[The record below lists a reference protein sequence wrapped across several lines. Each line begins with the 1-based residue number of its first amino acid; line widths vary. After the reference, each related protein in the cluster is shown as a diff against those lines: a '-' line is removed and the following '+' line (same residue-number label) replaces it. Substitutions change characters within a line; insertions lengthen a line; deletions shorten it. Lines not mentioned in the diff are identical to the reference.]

1 MPSAEYYRKE
11 AERFHQLANESNDPE
26 AASRWRALARDYA
39 ARADEQDERSPPAL
53 RVSRGPMQQHEIQQH
68 AKKKVEDEK

>member
-11 AERFHQLANESNDPE
+11 AERFHQLANESNEPE

-39 ARADEQDERSPPAL
+39 ARADELEERSPPAL
-53 RVSRGPMQQHEIQQH
+53 PVSRGPMQQQEVQQP
-68 AKKKVEDEK
+68 AKKAEDER